1 MGNPINKVALLV
13 LVCAFASIT
22 GCGDDVSGPSG
33 NQAVAS
39 ETFYY
44 RFDVTEQLRLAV
56 TGISGDITITGVADS
71 DSIVVKGTK
80 RVKSWNSQD
89 AEEHLDSL
97 NVIVLNEA
105 GVVSAETD
113 QPAESGGRVY
123 EVDYEIIIPVNLEVS
138 ASDVNGTVSV
148 TSMERRVTAA
158 TVNGLVELD
167 GIIASVS
174 ANVVNGYILGDVS
187 LPIDGLIN
195 MGVVNGEIGL
205 EIPTD
210 TSAQFSAAVAN
221 GTIEISNL
229 VLYDM
234 VTTSV
239 SVTGRLGDGQGTIS
253 LSVVNG
259 GIYVEGF

>member
-1 MGNPINKVALLV
+1 MRSPMNKFALLV

-33 NQAVAS
+33 NDSVAS

-44 RFDVTEQLRLAV
+44 RFEVTEQARLTV
-56 TGISGDITITGVADS
+56 TGISGDITITGVAGS

-80 RVKSWNSQD
+80 RVRSWDPRD

-97 NVIVLNEA
+97 EVIVRNEA

-113 QPAESGGRVY
+113 QPAVSGGRVY
-123 EVDYEIIIPVNLEVS
+123 EVVYEIIIPVNLEVN

-148 TSMERRVTAA
+148 TSIERRVTAA
-158 TVNGLVELD
+158 TVNGFVVLD

-174 ANVVNGYILGDVS
+174 ASVVNGGVLGDVS
-187 LPIDGLIN
+187 LPLDGLMSMN
-195 MGVVNGEIGL
+195 VVNGEIDL
-205 EIPTD
+205 EIPQD

-221 GTIEISNL
+221 GSIRISNL
-229 VLYDM
+229 LLHDM
-234 VTTSV
+234 VATSV

-253 LSVVNG
+253 LSLVNG
-259 GIYVEGF
+259 NIYVQGF